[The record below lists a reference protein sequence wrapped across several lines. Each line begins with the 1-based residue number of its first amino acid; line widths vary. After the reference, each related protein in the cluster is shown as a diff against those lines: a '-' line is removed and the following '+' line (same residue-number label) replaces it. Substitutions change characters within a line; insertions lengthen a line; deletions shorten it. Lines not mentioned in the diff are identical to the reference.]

1 MYHSIQA
8 QLLMLTFGLINL
20 MNSNLSLAQGYPYRI
35 NMKQEYYYDLQNY
48 IQNLHNA
55 ASFPEAQ
62 LWVLT

>member
-1 MYHSIQA
+1 
-8 QLLMLTFGLINL
+8 
-20 MNSNLSLAQGYPYRI
+20 
-35 NMKQEYYYDLQNY
+35 MKQEYYYDLQNY